1 MSPPRNATKSG
12 WGPRLY
18 PWEVPPAEPTHWVP
32 SVTSVLDVERKYAIE
47 LWKCG
52 RSGEA
57 AVEMHKSGALGAL
70 VQQDPSMAVDAIKNA
85 WRTSLKDAGN
95 AGTLVHEYLEAQIKG
110 TEKPELTDDAEKMVR
125 HANRLLDLYDVEPL
139 HSECTVYG
147 GLDDIERTG
156 YAGTLDLIVEMF
168 VPGRGRKRLIADWKT
183 SKGIYDSMAAQCAAY
198 RYADKLVTGDDGN
211 VIDMPETDGAVIF
224 HIRPDGALAVPVAA
238 DEHAWDY
245 FMAAR
250 RLWGATHNKEWR
262 AVYPPLPEIK
272 AA

>member
-1 MSPPRNATKSG
+1 MTPPRNATKSG

-18 PWEVPPAEPTHWVP
+18 PWPAPPDEVEQYLP
-32 SVTSVLDVERKYAIE
+32 SVTSVMGVEAKP
-47 LWKCG
+47 
-52 RSGEA
+52 
-57 AVEMHKSGALGAL
+57 AVEGWKLKVTGEEVAGMVKSGALTAL
-70 VQQDPSMAVDAIKNA
+70 VAQDPSLAVNVVKNA
-85 WRTSLKDAGN
+85 WRSHLDKAGN
-95 AGTLVHEYLEAQIKG
+95 NGTLVHEYLEAQFKG
-110 TEKPELTDDAEKMVR
+110 APKPELTPDAEKIVK

-139 HSECTVYG
+139 YTECTVYG
-147 GLDDIERTG
+147 GLSDVEKTG

-168 VPGRGRKRLIADWKT
+168 VPGRGRKRLVADWKT

-211 VIDMPETDGAVIF
+211 VVDMPETDGAVIF

-250 RLWGATHNKEWR
+250 RLWGATHDKTWR